1 MLINFAIIENWSNGR
16 YEMIMPESGVSCMLY
31 ACSFQ
36 VSAESL
42 TQRRLSEVAS
52 LGTSKQLV
60 RLRYR
65 NDGNDDIRLWVQ
77 KPIRILTSV

>member
-16 YEMIMPESGVSCMLY
+16 YEMIMPESGANCIPY

-42 TQRRLSEVAS
+42 TQRRSSEVVS
-52 LGTSKQLV
+52 S
-60 RLRYR
+60 
-65 NDGNDDIRLWVQ
+65 
-77 KPIRILTSV
+77 